1 MNDLLR
7 LRRGERL
14 NPAEFSDG
22 ILQNMHR
29 KLDAIAAEQS
39 RDARRELLLR
49 VLSWVMNILA
59 VAAIV
64 VMVGLCVA
72 EGLGWL

>member
-1 MNDLLR
+1 MSAMLR

-14 NPAEFSDG
+14 NPAEFSDEF
-22 ILQNMHR
+22 LAPMHAR
-29 KLDAIAAEQS
+29 LDAIAVGQR

-49 VLSWVMNILA
+49 VLSWVMNVLA
-59 VAAIV
+59 VAAV
-64 VMVGLCVA
+64 LFLVGLCVA